1 MSASEFSN
9 HLRIVD
15 VGGNGDCFWRV
26 ISHQLYN
33 KPSLFMDIKKEVARF
48 IMLNNDK
55 YEHFFESKDDFLSF
69 VNLIR
74 TKGEWCEGEI
84 EMNAVCHVYNVNLKI
99 LDDDNMTTLIQINEK
114 NRILNLYHEKD
125 IHFQSMI

>member
-1 MSASEFSN
+1 M
-9 HLRIVD
+9 I
-15 VGGNGDCFWRV
+15 C
-26 ISHQLYN
+26 
-33 KPSLFMDIKKEVARF
+33 
-48 IMLNNDK
+48 
-55 YEHFFESKDDFLSF
+55 
-69 VNLIR
+69 NLIR